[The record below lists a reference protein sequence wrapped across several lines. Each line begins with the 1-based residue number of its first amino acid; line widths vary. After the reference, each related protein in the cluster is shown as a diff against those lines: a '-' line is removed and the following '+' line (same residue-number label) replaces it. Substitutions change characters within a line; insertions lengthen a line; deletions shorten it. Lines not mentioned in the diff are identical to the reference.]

1 MNNSYADDLID
12 FFKVEIE
19 MCKTELEKIKDGKST
34 KFDGCDCGNRD
45 IAERLNSSYIVKCRS
60 IIEMI
65 EREKWL

>member
-12 FFKVEIE
+12 FFKVETE

-34 KFDGCDCGNRD
+34 KFDGVDCGKRE
-45 IAERLNSSYIVKCRS
+45 IAERLNNSYIVKCRS

-65 EREKWL
+65 ERERRL